1 MNKMTMLRDRIRTL
15 IVEHEIFAQRLWRG
29 ILSFVSLMVINHYFG
44 YLNILNHGWVAF
56 LIAFGVAFIPT
67 SGVGLVL
74 AIYLVIHLANL
85 ATDVAAIL
93 LLLFLLGY
101 FLCYFYQSKEDYNMI
116 LLPVFSQI
124 GIPFVIPMES
134 GLLGGVAEVCS
145 IICGGTIS
153 FYLQEIRN
161 TASSFLE
168 EGNDTSAADVLLH
181 QVLGNRL
188 FYFYMVSLIVTFLVI
203 SLVRYQKVR
212 YAWLAAVLFGSVAE
226 VVIMLAGFL
235 VTSVPS
241 KVPALLI
248 GSAIT
253 LLFGFL
259 LIFFFRNL
267 DYTRVEHVQF
277 EDDEYYYYVTAVPK
291 IRLAAEDKKVVKIT
305 EDKPSRKGNNE

>member
-1 MNKMTMLRDRIRTL
+1 MNKITMIRDRIRTL
-15 IVEHEIFAQRLWRG
+15 IIEHEMMAQRLWRG
-29 ILSFVSLMVINHYFG
+29 ILTFVSLLVINRYFG
-44 YLNILNHGWVAF
+44 YLSILNHSWVAL
-56 LIAFGVAFIPT
+56 LIALGVAFIPT
-67 SGVGLVL
+67 SGAGLVL

-85 ATDVAAIL
+85 ATDVAMIL

-116 LLPVFSQI
+116 LLPVFTQL

-134 GLLGGVAEVCS
+134 GLMGGLSEVCS

-161 TASSFLE
+161 NASSFLE
-168 EGNDTSAADVLLH
+168 EGNDISAADVLLH

-188 FYFYMVSLIVTFLVI
+188 FYYYMVALIVMFLVI
-203 SLVRYQKVR
+203 SLVRYRKVP
-212 YAWLAAVLFGSVAE
+212 YAWMAAVLLGTVSE
-226 VVIMLAGFL
+226 VVIMLAGYL

-248 GSAIT
+248 GSA
-253 LLFGFL
+253 LALAFGFIL
-259 LIFFFRNL
+259 NFFFRNL

-291 IRLAAEDKKVVKIT
+291 VHLAAEDKKVVKIT
-305 EDKPSRKGNNE
+305 DEKPSRKGSNE

>member
-1 MNKMTMLRDRIRTL
+1 MIRDRIRTL
-15 IVEHEIFAQRLWRG
+15 IIEHEMMAQRLWRG
-29 ILSFVSLMVINHYFG
+29 ILTFVSLLVINRYFG
-44 YLNILNHGWVAF
+44 YLSILNHSWVAL
-56 LIAFGVAFIPT
+56 LIALGVAFIPT
-67 SGVGLVL
+67 SGAGLVL

-85 ATDVAAIL
+85 ATDVAMIL

-116 LLPVFSQI
+116 LLPVFTQL

-134 GLLGGVAEVCS
+134 GLMGGLSEVCS

-161 TASSFLE
+161 NASSFLE
-168 EGNDTSAADVLLH
+168 EGNDISAADVLLH

-188 FYFYMVSLIVTFLVI
+188 FYYYMVALIVMFLVI
-203 SLVRYQKVR
+203 SLVRYRKVP
-212 YAWLAAVLFGSVAE
+212 YAWMAAVLLGTVSE
-226 VVIMLAGFL
+226 VVIMLAGYL

-248 GSAIT
+248 GSA
-253 LLFGFL
+253 LVLAFGFIL
-259 LIFFFRNL
+259 NFFFRNL

-291 IRLAAEDKKVVKIT
+291 VHLAAEDKKVVKIT
-305 EDKPSRKGNNE
+305 DEKPSRKGSNE

>member
-1 MNKMTMLRDRIRTL
+1 MNKITMIRDRIRTL
-15 IVEHEIFAQRLWRG
+15 IIEHEMMAQRLWRG
-29 ILSFVSLMVINHYFG
+29 ILTFVSLLVINRYFG
-44 YLNILNHGWVAF
+44 YLSILNHSWVAL
-56 LIAFGVAFIPT
+56 LIALGVAFIPT
-67 SGVGLVL
+67 SGAGLVL

-85 ATDVAAIL
+85 ATDVAMIL

-116 LLPVFSQI
+116 LLPVFTQL

-134 GLLGGVAEVCS
+134 GLMGGLSEVCS

-153 FYLQEIRN
+153 FYLQETRN
-161 TASSFLE
+161 NASSFLE
-168 EGNDTSAADVLLH
+168 EGNDISAADVLLH

-188 FYFYMVSLIVTFLVI
+188 FYYYMVALIVMFLVI
-203 SLVRYQKVR
+203 SLVRYRKVP
-212 YAWLAAVLFGSVAE
+212 YAWMAAVLLGTVSE
-226 VVIMLAGFL
+226 VVIMLAGYL

-248 GSAIT
+248 GSA
-253 LLFGFL
+253 LVLAFGFIL
-259 LIFFFRNL
+259 NFFFRNL

-291 IRLAAEDKKVVKIT
+291 VHLAAEDKKVVKIT
-305 EDKPSRKGNNE
+305 DEKPSRKGSNE